1 MSTNDYQNPV
11 KNSDIW
17 SNTKKQLISNKYCIR
32 SSRRLSKTTSRKH
45 FLQINR
51 FLKFMWRLIRI
62 TRITQKPWFS
72 VKIIIICRKT
82 INTDSDVQLLSV
94 LTWPHPK
101 NKPLNKIQDII
112 LCKNWMTLTVIYQFM
127 LFYI

>member
-17 SNTKKQLISNKYCIR
+17 SNTKKQLISNKYFIR
-32 SSRRLSKTTSRKH
+32 SSRRLSKTTRKH

-51 FLKFMWRLIRI
+51 FLKFMRWLIRN
-62 TRITQKPWFS
+62 TGITQNPWFS